1 MTVIG
6 PPAEGAE
13 GLTVTESGCPIP
25 ADAEPV
31 DSTRTAAK
39 PHKAAKI
46 FVALEEGGL
55 IMAEPDLSR

>member
-13 GLTVTESGCPIP
+13 GLTVTESGGATP